1 MNRKILVLSS
11 CLILSS
17 CATDEQNKLL
27 GQIIGAGA
35 GALLGSQIGGGVGNL
50 IATAAGAMIGTYIAT
65 EIMDALSEQDQKEYS
80 EFTISSLENAEDN
93 ETNKWTSS
101 ENENVDGEVT
111 VTKSFVQDEK
121 NCRNVKQK
129 VNVDGKDIIKT
140 TSFCRNSE
148 GNWEKV

>member
-1 MNRKILVLSS
+1 MNRKILILLS
-11 CLILSS
+11 CLALNS
-17 CATDEQNKLL
+17 CATNEQSKLL

-35 GALLGSQIGGGVGNL
+35 GAIVGNQFGGGIGKL
-50 IATAAGAMIGTYIAT
+50 IATAAGAMIGTYIAS
-65 EIMDALSEQDQKEYS
+65 EIMDALSENDQKEYS
-80 EFTISSLENAEDN
+80 EFTISTLENAEDN
-93 ETNKWTSS
+93 ETQKWTSS

-121 NCRNVKQK
+121 NCRSIKQK

-140 TSFCRNSE
+140 INMCRSSE